1 MKNTFGL
8 PMLLYGIITAYY
20 IKDAKRLQVLL
31 YSIYIYCFFQ
41 KSNVLPILGYGVPVG
56 SLTNVIFLLFSYLL
70 NVIKILKYYSKCI
83 FLNYT
88 TAAVAI
94 QKTCTVGNAN

>member
-1 MKNTFGL
+1 
-8 PMLLYGIITAYY
+8 MLFF
-20 IKDAKRLQVLL
+20 
-31 YSIYIYCFFQ
+31 CF
-41 KSNVLPILGYGVPVG
+41 
-56 SLTNVIFLLFSYLL
+56 FSYLL

-94 QKTCTVGNAN
+94 QKTCTVGNANRQSVRTTCLWSILSKCLWGAALKLVFQRASNSAV